1 MVFILFLLFTFS
13 WCANVSYQK
22 DYAFQFQRQWMLNP
36 LLVREVNASIE
47 SDEGFDVLA
56 KQIQRRYAPGRGL
69 LRLQVGTAVSHY
81 MFLGIDD
88 ISGNLIRYLLD
99 GKLKHPGH
107 HEYTTSAYATVYLER
122 KLNSIGNPYM
132 ENSSYRT
139 DYSYNFEE
147 EWMFLPI
154 LLREVRVIAN
164 SNAGF
169 DELAL
174 KLNNSAGRTHIDSY
188 GRGLLRLQVGT
199 EIVHHRFTNITDIT
213 GKLIRYLLYAKVQST
228 GEHLNTQAIYA
239 TAYAE
244 KTEDSMGRY
253 NNKYDNM
260 LAMNTEIIRQ
270 AKPHEHIPYVSNP
283 NFMECNQD
291 SYTGVGNIFR

>member
-1 MVFILFLLFTFS
+1 MAIIFFMLLVFRS
-13 WCANVSYQK
+13 CPNVSSQQ
-22 DYAFQFQRQWMLNP
+22 DYSFQFQRQWMLNP
-36 LLVREVNASIE
+36 LLVREVNGSVE
-47 SDEGFDVLA
+47 SDEGFDSLA
-56 KQIQRRYAPGRGL
+56 KEIQRRYAPGRGL
-69 LRLQVGTAVSHY
+69 LRLQVGKEILHY

-107 HEYTTSAYATVYLER
+107 HDYSTSAYATVYLER

-132 ENSSYRT
+132 ENRSYIT

-154 LLREVRVIAN
+154 LIREVRAFTN
-164 SNAGF
+164 SEGGF
-169 DELAL
+169 DDLAL
-174 KLNNSAGRTHIDSY
+174 KLNSTGHMDSY

-199 EIVHHRFTNITDIT
+199 EIVHHRFINLTNVS
-213 GKLIRYLLYAKVQST
+213 GKLIRYLLYSKYRPVGDHQY
-228 GEHLNTQAIYA
+228 TQPIYA
-239 TAYAE
+239 TAYVE
-244 KTEDSMGRY
+244 KTEDSLGEY

-270 AKPHEHIPYVSNP
+270 AKPYEHEPYAPNP
-283 NFMECNQD
+283 NCLDCNEK
-291 SYTGVGNIFR
+291 